1 MTSVNPIA
9 GIMGV
14 NAGLISVHWAG
25 HGAEGVSGCMCGY
38 CVNLRVVLSANDAVP
53 GRLLAGTNTTTNTTL
68 LLLPAREISEHKN
81 VNVPVSST
89 TNYTSGTQAACD
101 FALASL
107 CTSKLSINSSL

>member
-1 MTSVNPIA
+1 
-9 GIMGV
+9 
-14 NAGLISVHWAG
+14 
-25 HGAEGVSGCMCGY
+25 MCGY

-53 GRLLAGTNTTTNTTL
+53 GRLLAGTNTTL

-101 FALASL
+101 YALASL